1 MKRHILIIS
10 QYFPPD
16 ITAAAFRIGSLCD
29 YLLRNNYKVTVL
41 TSLPHKTNPPN
52 ANQEAEP
59 PSGNL
64 TVLRV
69 NIKSSSYIL
78 QYLSFVIRGFFKIL
92 PLAYKQRID
101 TIFATSPPLSVF
113 SLGFLLSLVKRSP
126 LIMDIRDLWPDT
138 PVALGKMKEKS
149 PVHRFFKRYEAFM
162 YRKAHWITCV
172 SAPMKDEITK
182 LTKTGVSVVYNG
194 IPEQDTISLPPAS
207 IPRLQDGDPV
217 HVYYYG
223 NIGLAQGLDILLDAA
238 PLVQRRVQF
247 HIVGEGALKQ
257 TFSDTIV
264 KRGLANITIQDPR
277 AKQQLVQLVDR
288 EAHILLINL
297 EDHQVF
303 HRTIPSKLFDYL
315 LHCLPVVYGIHGE
328 GAQILKRTQA
338 AVRFEPHSA
347 ISLANAI
354 GTVVS
359 GYETFLR
366 NARANNPGIA
376 AHFTREKNYKKL
388 LKIIQNSFSS

>member
-16 ITAAAFRIGSLCD
+16 ITAAAFRIGSLSD
-29 YLLRNNYKVTVL
+29 YLLSNDFKVTVL
-41 TSLPHKTNPPN
+41 TSTPHKTNHQTPN
-52 ANQEAEP
+52 QAAESP
-59 PSGNL
+59 AEDL
-64 TVLRV
+64 TILRV

-92 PLAYKQRID
+92 PRVLRHRID

-113 SLGFLLSLVKRSP
+113 SLGFILSLIKRAP

-138 PVALGKMKEKS
+138 PVALGKMKDKS
-149 PVHRFFKRYEAFM
+149 LVYRFFKRYEAFM

-172 SAPMKDEITK
+172 STPMKDRIIK
-182 LTKTGVSVVYNG
+182 HSPANVSVVYNG
-194 IPEQDTISLPPAS
+194 IPERDTVSLPPPSA
-207 IPRLQDGDPV
+207 PRLQEGNPV
-217 HVYYYG
+217 NVYYYG
-223 NIGLAQGLDILLDAA
+223 NIGLAQGLDILMDAA
-238 PLVQRRVQF
+238 PLVNRRIQF
-247 HIVGEGALKQ
+247 HLVGEGALKQ
-257 TFSDTIV
+257 TFSHTINERDLTNISIQNPMP
-264 KRGLANITIQDPR
+264 KRE
-277 AKQQLVQLVDR
+277 LVQLVDR

-297 EDHQVF
+297 EDHPVF

-315 LHCLPVVYGIHGE
+315 LHCLPVVYGIRGE
-328 GAQILKRTQA
+328 GADILERTQA

-347 ISLANAI
+347 ESLANALD
-354 GTVVS
+354 TVVS
-359 GYETFLR
+359 QYDTLIG

-388 LKIIQNSFSS
+388 LKIVQNSFS